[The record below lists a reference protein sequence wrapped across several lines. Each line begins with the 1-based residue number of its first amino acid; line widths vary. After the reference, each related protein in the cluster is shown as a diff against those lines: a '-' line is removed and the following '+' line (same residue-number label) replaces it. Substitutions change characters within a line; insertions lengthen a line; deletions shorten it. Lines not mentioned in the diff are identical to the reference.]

1 MDEPTPHVA
10 ITKDDDVEFDFFD
23 CQGDSDVGK
32 DGNFEL
38 CYDNKAHIWANGSLF
53 ATPLTAIEN
62 RKDIE
67 NPLVNPAVALIQED
81 WNGTKE
87 SCGGLEQ
94 LIQFKK
100 IFP

>member
-1 MDEPTPHVA
+1 MLQLQKMMMLNSTFLTGKA
-10 ITKDDDVEFDFFD
+10 IQVLARMVIL
-23 CQGDSDVGK
+23 S
-32 DGNFEL
+32 
-38 CYDNKAHIWANGSLF
+38 F
-53 ATPLTAIEN
+53 ATTIKPYMGQRIAICNSLTAIEN

>member
-1 MDEPTPHVA
+1 MV
-10 ITKDDDVEFDFFD
+10 IL
-23 CQGDSDVGK
+23 S
-32 DGNFEL
+32 
-38 CYDNKAHIWANGSLF
+38 F
-53 ATPLTAIEN
+53 ATTIKPIYGPTDRYLQLTAIEN

>member
-23 CQGDSDVGK
+23 WQGDSDVGK
-32 DGNFEL
+32 DGDFEL
-38 CYDNKAHIWANGSLF
+38 CYNNKAHIWANGSLF
-53 ATPLTAIEN
+53 AAPLTAIEN

>member
-1 MDEPTPHVA
+1 
-10 ITKDDDVEFDFFD
+10 
-23 CQGDSDVGK
+23 
-32 DGNFEL
+32 
-38 CYDNKAHIWANGSLF
+38 
-53 ATPLTAIEN
+53 
-62 RKDIE
+62 
-67 NPLVNPAVALIQED
+67 LIQED